1 MKSNPS
7 EAHIFMSGK
16 NIFLALE
23 SGSGNT
29 FFPTPIF
36 LVYALI
42 SLGSAYSTASA
53 LKALYVPSTYSDKI
67 LKYHRV
73 ENQAHFGEGVVD
85 LSLADAVI
93 FGESLGAEIINLQVI
108 DG

>member
-1 MKSNPS
+1 MVRTSSLLLRAGQGILP
-7 EAHIFMSGK
+7 
-16 NIFLALE
+16 
-23 SGSGNT
+23 
-29 FFPTPIF
+29 FPTPIF

-42 SLGSAYSTASA
+42 PLRSAYLTASV
-53 LKALYVPSTYSDKI
+53 LKALYIPSTYSDKI

-93 FGESLGAEIINLQVI
+93 FGESLGAEIINFQVI
-108 DG
+108 DD